1 MAESTQHKLS
11 RIRAPRV
18 QITYDVETGGETQK
32 KELPLVVGI
41 MSDLSGKSEKPQPK
55 LKEKKFVEIDR
66 DNFNDIMDSLEP
78 RIEMTVDNKLTAED
92 DDSKLNVALKFKSMD
107 DFNPINVVDQIPAL
121 KKLHDARSHLMDLC
135 GKLDG
140 NDRLEEMLEDIV
152 KNTPELEQLK
162 KEKEGEGE
170 GEGE

>member
-41 MSDLSGKSEKPQPK
+41 MSDLSGKSEKPQAK

-78 RIEMTVDNKLTAED
+78 RIEMTVDNKLTD
-92 DDSKLNVALKFKSMD
+92 DEGSKLNVALKFKSMD
-107 DFNPINVVDQIPAL
+107 DFNPAKVVD
-121 KKLHDARSHLMDLC
+121 
-135 GKLDG
+135 
-140 NDRLEEMLEDIV
+140 
-152 KNTPELEQLK
+152 
-162 KEKEGEGE
+162 
-170 GEGE
+170 